1 MKNYLFVLPV
11 LVFAGCSSNTTAVD
25 SSAGGTSNIA
35 PVASGANAVPTPYVA
50 DASAAMANSAAA
62 ATTGNTALSNAANNQ
77 AAGGTAP
84 GAASG
89 TKMPQVPP
97 GMSMGSSAVLPATP
111 ALDKQIAALQKGSD
125 KKKLAGLLAN
135 RGTLRMNDPQALP
148 RVKYRAALVD
158 YRAAL
163 EADPTNAEAQTNK
176 KQIEDIYKMMGRPVP
191 Q

>member
-25 SSAGGTSNIA
+25 SSAGGTSSTA
-35 PVASGANAVPTPYVA
+35 PVASGADAIPTPYVA
-50 DASAAMANSAAA
+50 DASAAMANSAAMG
-62 ATTGNTALSNAANNQ
+62 TTGNTALSNAANNQ

-84 GAASG
+84 GM
-89 TKMPQVPP
+89 KMPQVPP

-111 ALDKQIAALQKGSD
+111 ALDKQIAALEKGAD

-135 RGTLRMNDPQALP
+135 RGTLRMNDAEAAP
-148 RVKYRAALVD
+148 RVKYRAALID
-158 YRAAL
+158 YRRAL
-163 EADPTNAEAQTNK
+163 QLDPTNAEAKANK